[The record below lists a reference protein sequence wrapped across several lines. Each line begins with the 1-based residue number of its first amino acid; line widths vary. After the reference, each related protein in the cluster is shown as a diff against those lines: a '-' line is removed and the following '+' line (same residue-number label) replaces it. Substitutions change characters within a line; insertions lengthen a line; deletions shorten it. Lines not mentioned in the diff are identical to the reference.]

1 MKNIQKRALRS
12 FLKSLPIKNKSLQV
26 ARFQQERR
34 LRMSYQ
40 WNVNLFFGIDT
51 TKRYCHHLSTNT
63 SFHFN
68 PIMSFIAVHRSR
80 RTNKPVLWLHYFIGA
95 ASMTDFF
102 NGSYTTVCSQTAT
115 NSYGTHEMPKSSQ
128 GAPMPPT
135 SICQLSII
143 F

>member
-1 MKNIQKRALRS
+1 MTDYVAAKWINSLSLSEEFRPQFTDGFQPTKGNGKNL
-12 FLKSLPIKNKSLQV
+12 LP
-26 ARFQQERR
+26 AR
-34 LRMSYQ
+34 
-40 WNVNLFFGIDT
+40 
-51 TKRYCHHLSTNT
+51 
-63 SFHFN
+63 
-68 PIMSFIAVHRSR
+68 
-80 RTNKPVLWLHYFIGA
+80 WLHYFIGA

-102 NGSYTTVCSQTAT
+102 NGSYTTVCSQSAT